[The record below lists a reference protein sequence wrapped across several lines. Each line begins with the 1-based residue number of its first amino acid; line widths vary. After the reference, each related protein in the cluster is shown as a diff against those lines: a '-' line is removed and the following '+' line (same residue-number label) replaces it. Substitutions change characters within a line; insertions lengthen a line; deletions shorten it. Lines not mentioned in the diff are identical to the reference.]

1 MMMTVQDIY
10 QIIDRMAPFDTQ
22 EDFDNAGLLVG
33 DPAMAVRG
41 IHVALDVTERVLDE
55 AEAVGANLIVTHHP
69 IMFSPVKR
77 LVTTDY
83 ETRLIFRMVRAGMA
97 LIAAHTNFD
106 RAPGGMND
114 ALAARCGLT
123 EVTGEGFIRIGS
135 LPHPMTGREL
145 TAHIAAS
152 LDTVVRPM
160 GDAEKV
166 YRRMALCS
174 GGGSDFWA
182 EGLALGADAFLTGE
196 MKHHHALALADA
208 GMLGLEAGHFATEL
222 PGVFALANA
231 LQNAANAV
239 QYDVCISTSQAGA
252 YAPPARP

>member
-1 MMMTVQDIY
+1 MMTVQDAY
-10 QIIDRMAPFDTQ
+10 NYIDSFAPFDTQ
-22 EDFDNAGLLVG
+22 ESFDNAGLLLG
-33 DPAMAVRG
+33 DPAMQVRG

-77 LVTTDY
+77 LVATDY

-114 ALAARCGLT
+114 ALAARCGLS

-160 GDAEKV
+160 GDTEKI
-166 YRRMALCS
+166 YRRLALCS
-174 GGGSDFWA
+174 GGGSDFWS

-239 QYDVCISTSQAGA
+239 QYDVCISTSQAVA

>member
-1 MMMTVQDIY
+1 MITVQEIY
-10 QIIDRMAPFDTQ
+10 HMIDQMAPFESQ
-22 EDFDNAGLLVG
+22 EDFDNAGLLLG
-33 DPAMAVRG
+33 DPAMEVRG

-55 AEAVGANLIVTHHP
+55 AEAVGANLIVTHHQ

-77 LVTTDY
+77 LVATDY
-83 ETRLIFRMVRAGMA
+83 ETRLIFRMIRAGMA

-114 ALAARCGLT
+114 TLAARCGLT
-123 EVTGEGFIRIGS
+123 QVTGEGFIRVGN

-145 TAHIAAS
+145 AAHIAAS

-166 YRRMALCS
+166 YRRLALCS
-174 GGGSDFWA
+174 GGGSDFWT

-208 GMLGLEAGHFATEL
+208 GMLGLEAGHFATEQ
-222 PGVFALANA
+222 PGVLALAAA
-231 LQNAANAV
+231 LQNAVNAV
-239 QYDVCISTSQAGA
+239 EYPVCLSTSQACA
-252 YAPPARP
+252 YAPPVRP

>member
-1 MMMTVQDIY
+1 MITVQDIY
-10 QIIDRMAPFDTQ
+10 HMIDQMAPFESQ
-22 EDFDNAGLLVG
+22 EDFDNAGLLLG
-33 DPAMAVRG
+33 DPAMEVRG

-77 LVTTDY
+77 LVATDY
-83 ETRLIFRMVRAGMA
+83 ETRLIFRMIRAGMA

-114 ALAARCGLT
+114 TLAARCGLT
-123 EVTGEGFIRIGS
+123 QVTGEGFIRVGN

-145 TAHIAAS
+145 AAHIAAS

-166 YRRMALCS
+166 YRRLALCS
-174 GGGSDFWA
+174 GGGSDFWT

-208 GMLGLEAGHFATEL
+208 GMLGLEAGHFATEQ
-222 PGVFALANA
+222 PGVLALAAA
-231 LQNAANAV
+231 LQNAVNAV
-239 QYDVCISTSQAGA
+239 EYPVCLSTSQACA
-252 YAPPARP
+252 YAPPVRP

>member
-1 MMMTVQDIY
+1 MITVQDIY
-10 QIIDRMAPFDTQ
+10 HMIDQMAPFESQ
-22 EDFDNAGLLVG
+22 EDFDNAGLLLG
-33 DPAMAVRG
+33 DPAMEVRG

-55 AEAVGANLIVTHHP
+55 AEAAGANLIVTHHP

-77 LVTTDY
+77 LVATDY
-83 ETRLIFRMVRAGMA
+83 ETRLIFRMIRAGMA

-114 ALAARCGLT
+114 TLAARCGLT
-123 EVTGEGFIRIGS
+123 QVTGEGFIRVGN
-135 LPHPMTGREL
+135 LPHPMTGHEL

-166 YRRMALCS
+166 FRRLALCS
-174 GGGSDFWA
+174 GGGSDFWT

-208 GMLGLEAGHFATEL
+208 GMLGLEAGHFATEQ
-222 PGVFALANA
+222 PGVLALAAA
-231 LQNAANAV
+231 LQNAVNAV
-239 QYDVCISTSQAGA
+239 EYPVCLSTSQACA
-252 YAPPARP
+252 YAPPVRP

>member
-10 QIIDRMAPFDTQ
+10 QIIDRMAPFNTQ

-55 AEAVGANLIVTHHP
+55 AEAAGANLIVTHHP

-77 LVTTDY
+77 LVATDY

-97 LIAAHTNFD
+97 LIAAHTNYD

-114 ALAARCGLT
+114 TLAARCGLT
-123 EVTGEGFIRIGS
+123 DIAGEGFIRAGN
-135 LPHPMTGREL
+135 LPHPMTGHEL
-145 TAHIAAS
+145 TAHIAAA
-152 LDTVVRPM
+152 LGAVVRPM
-160 GDAEKV
+160 GDPEKV

-208 GMLGLEAGHFATEL
+208 GMLGLEAGHFATEM
-222 PGVFALANA
+222 PGVFALADA
-231 LQNAANAV
+231 LQNAADAV
-239 QYDVCISTSQAGA
+239 QYDVCVSTSQAGA

>member
-1 MMMTVQDIY
+1 MITVQEIY
-10 QIIDRMAPFDTQ
+10 HMIDQMAPFESQ
-22 EDFDNAGLLVG
+22 EDFDNAGLLLG
-33 DPAMAVRG
+33 DPAMEVRG

-77 LVTTDY
+77 LVATDY
-83 ETRLIFRMVRAGMA
+83 ETRLIFRMIRAGMA

-114 ALAARCGLT
+114 TLAARCGLT
-123 EVTGEGFIRIGS
+123 QVTGEGFIRVGN

-145 TAHIAAS
+145 AAHIAAS

-160 GDAEKV
+160 GNAEKV
-166 YRRMALCS
+166 YRRLALCS
-174 GGGSDFWA
+174 GGGSDFWT

-208 GMLGLEAGHFATEL
+208 GMLGLEAGHFATEQ
-222 PGVFALANA
+222 PGVLALAAA
-231 LQNAANAV
+231 LQNAVNAV
-239 QYDVCISTSQAGA
+239 EYPVCLSTSQACA
-252 YAPPARP
+252 YAPPVRP

>member
-1 MMMTVQDIY
+1 MITVQGIY
-10 QIIDRMAPFDTQ
+10 HMIDQMAPFESQ
-22 EDFDNAGLLVG
+22 EDFDNAGLLLG
-33 DPAMAVRG
+33 DPAMEVRG

-55 AEAVGANLIVTHHP
+55 AEAAGANLIVTHHP

-77 LVTTDY
+77 LVATDY
-83 ETRLIFRMVRAGMA
+83 ETRLIFRMIRAGMA

-114 ALAARCGLT
+114 TLAARCGLT
-123 EVTGEGFIRIGS
+123 QVTGEGFIRVGN

-145 TAHIAAS
+145 AAHIAAS

-166 YRRMALCS
+166 YRRLALCS
-174 GGGSDFWA
+174 GGGSDFWT

-208 GMLGLEAGHFATEL
+208 GMLGLEAGHFATEQ
-222 PGVFALANA
+222 PGVLALAAA
-231 LQNAANAV
+231 LQNAVNAV
-239 QYDVCISTSQAGA
+239 EYPVCLSTSQACA
-252 YAPPARP
+252 YAPPVRP

>member
-1 MMMTVQDIY
+1 MITVQDIY
-10 QIIDRMAPFDTQ
+10 HMIDQMAPFESQ
-22 EDFDNAGLLVG
+22 EDFDNAGLLLG
-33 DPAMAVRG
+33 DPAMEVRG

-55 AEAVGANLIVTHHP
+55 AEAAGANLIVTHHP

-77 LVTTDY
+77 LVATDY
-83 ETRLIFRMVRAGMA
+83 ETRLIFRMIRAGMA

-114 ALAARCGLT
+114 TLAERCGLT
-123 EVTGEGFIRIGS
+123 QVTGEGFIRVGN

-145 TAHIAAS
+145 AAHIAAS

-166 YRRMALCS
+166 YRRLALCS
-174 GGGSDFWA
+174 GGGSDFWT

-208 GMLGLEAGHFATEL
+208 GMLGLEAGHFATEQ
-222 PGVFALANA
+222 PGVLALAAA
-231 LQNAANAV
+231 LQNAVNAV
-239 QYDVCISTSQAGA
+239 EYPVCLSTSQACA
-252 YAPPARP
+252 YAPPVRP

>member
-1 MMMTVQDIY
+1 MMTVQDIY

-33 DPAMAVRG
+33 DPAMQVRG

-77 LVTTDY
+77 LVATDY
-83 ETRLIFRMVRAGMA
+83 ETRLIFRMVRADMA

-114 ALAARCGLT
+114 ALAARCGLS

-166 YRRMALCS
+166 YRRLALCS
-174 GGGSDFWA
+174 GGGSDFWP

>member
-1 MMMTVQDIY
+1 MITVQEIY
-10 QIIDRMAPFDTQ
+10 HMIDQMAPFESQ
-22 EDFDNAGLLVG
+22 EDFDNAGLLLG
-33 DPAMAVRG
+33 DPAMEVRG

-77 LVTTDY
+77 LVATDY
-83 ETRLIFRMVRAGMA
+83 ETRLIFRMIRAGMA

-114 ALAARCGLT
+114 TLAARCGLT
-123 EVTGEGFIRIGS
+123 QVTGEGFIRVGN

-145 TAHIAAS
+145 AAHIAAS

-166 YRRMALCS
+166 YRRLALCS
-174 GGGSDFWA
+174 GGGSDFWT

-208 GMLGLEAGHFATEL
+208 GMLGLEAGHFATEQ
-222 PGVFALANA
+222 PGVLALAAA
-231 LQNAANAV
+231 LQNAVNAV
-239 QYDVCISTSQAGA
+239 EYPVCLSTSQACA
-252 YAPPARP
+252 YAPPVRP

>member
-1 MMMTVQDIY
+1 MITVQDIY
-10 QIIDRMAPFDTQ
+10 HMIDQMAPFESQ
-22 EDFDNAGLLVG
+22 EDFDNAGLLLG
-33 DPAMAVRG
+33 DPAMEVRG

-77 LVTTDY
+77 LVATDY
-83 ETRLIFRMVRAGMA
+83 ETRLIFRMIRAGMA

-114 ALAARCGLT
+114 TLAARCGLT
-123 EVTGEGFIRIGS
+123 QVTGEGFIRVGN

-145 TAHIAAS
+145 AAHIAAS

-166 YRRMALCS
+166 YRRLALCS
-174 GGGSDFWA
+174 GGGSDFWT
-182 EGLALGADAFLTGE
+182 EGIVLGADAFLTGE

-208 GMLGLEAGHFATEL
+208 GMLGLEAGHFATEQ
-222 PGVFALANA
+222 PGVLALAAA
-231 LQNAANAV
+231 LQNAVNAV
-239 QYDVCISTSQAGA
+239 EYPVCLSTSQACA
-252 YAPPARP
+252 YAPPVRP

>member
-1 MMMTVQDIY
+1 MITVQEIY
-10 QIIDRMAPFDTQ
+10 HMIDQMAPFESQ
-22 EDFDNAGLLVG
+22 EDFDNAGLLLG
-33 DPAMAVRG
+33 DPAMEVRG

-77 LVTTDY
+77 LVATDY
-83 ETRLIFRMVRAGMA
+83 ETRLIFRMIRAGMA

-114 ALAARCGLT
+114 TLAARCGLT
-123 EVTGEGFIRIGS
+123 QVTGEGFIRVGN

-145 TAHIAAS
+145 AAHLAAS

-166 YRRMALCS
+166 YRRLALCS
-174 GGGSDFWA
+174 GGGSDFWT

-208 GMLGLEAGHFATEL
+208 GMLGLEAGHFATEQ
-222 PGVFALANA
+222 PGVLALAAA
-231 LQNAANAV
+231 LQNAVNAV
-239 QYDVCISTSQAGA
+239 EYPVCLSTSQACA
-252 YAPPARP
+252 YAPPVRP

>member
-1 MMMTVQDIY
+1 MITVQEIY
-10 QIIDRMAPFDTQ
+10 HMIDQMAPFESQ
-22 EDFDNAGLLVG
+22 EDFDNAGLLLG
-33 DPAMAVRG
+33 DPAMEVRG

-77 LVTTDY
+77 LVATDY
-83 ETRLIFRMVRAGMA
+83 ETRLIFRMIRAGMA

-114 ALAARCGLT
+114 TLAARCGLT
-123 EVTGEGFIRIGS
+123 QVTGEGFIRVGN

-160 GDAEKV
+160 GDTEKI
-166 YRRMALCS
+166 YRRLALCS
-174 GGGSDFWA
+174 GGGSDFWS

-208 GMLGLEAGHFATEL
+208 GMLGLEAGHFATEQ
-222 PGVFALANA
+222 PGVLALAAA
-231 LQNAANAV
+231 LQNAVNAV
-239 QYDVCISTSQAGA
+239 EYPVCLSTSQACA
-252 YAPPARP
+252 YAPPVRP

>member
-1 MMMTVQDIY
+1 MITVQDIY
-10 QIIDRMAPFDTQ
+10 HMIDQMAPFESQ
-22 EDFDNAGLLVG
+22 EDFDNAGLLLG
-33 DPAMAVRG
+33 DPAMEVRG

-55 AEAVGANLIVTHHP
+55 AEAAGANLIVTHHP

-77 LVTTDY
+77 LVATDY
-83 ETRLIFRMVRAGMA
+83 ETRLIFRMIRAGMA

-114 ALAARCGLT
+114 TLAARCGLT
-123 EVTGEGFIRIGS
+123 QVTGEGFIRVGN

-145 TAHIAAS
+145 AAHIAAS

-166 YRRMALCS
+166 YRRLALCS
-174 GGGSDFWA
+174 GGGSDFWT

-208 GMLGLEAGHFATEL
+208 GMLGLEAGHFATEQ
-222 PGVFALANA
+222 PGVLALAAA
-231 LQNAANAV
+231 LQNAVNAV
-239 QYDVCISTSQAGA
+239 EYPVCLSTSQACA
-252 YAPPARP
+252 YAPPVRP